1 MKLDILE
8 TELLPS
14 DVVKVKFYRP
24 PNMKVLSGQWI
35 RFSCT
40 GIPPLTRNSTNA
52 VFTYAIFFLFSNWT
66 RRVSFFYTNLGPT
79 RRLFIGPHQV
89 HRSFHLETS
98 KLVSCFYFYLSD
110 LMFRVS
116 SDFFT
121 FCTKKCSET
130 GVQISAGT
138 EVTFW
143 FKIKTISKFSFSTKL
158 NKNRDVHYVLSSNY
172 VRIQSLY
179 YSDLAFL
186 CTYFVLMSF
195 LFFFHDE

>member
-1 MKLDILE
+1 MATLRTRYMKLDILE

-52 VFTYAIFFLFSNWT
+52 VFTYLRDFFFLFSNWT

-98 KLVSCFYFYLSD
+98 KLVSCSIFVFNY
-110 LMFRVS
+110 
-116 SDFFT
+116 
-121 FCTKKCSET
+121 
-130 GVQISAGT
+130 VQIILDLYNQSD
-138 EVTFW
+138 VNFSS
-143 FKIKTISKFSFSTKL
+143 IKPITSSNFPQIFHIFYSKL
-158 NKNRDVHYVLSSNY
+158 NYKGCALCLVK
-172 VRIQSLY
+172 Q
-179 YSDLAFL
+179 FL
-186 CTYFVLMSF
+186 KR
-195 LFFFHDE
+195 